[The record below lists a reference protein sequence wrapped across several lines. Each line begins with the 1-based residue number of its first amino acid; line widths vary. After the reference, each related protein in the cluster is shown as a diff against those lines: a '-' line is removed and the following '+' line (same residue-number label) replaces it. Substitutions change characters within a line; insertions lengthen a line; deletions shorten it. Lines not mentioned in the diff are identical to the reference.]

1 MAKTLLKFVC
11 QECGSWHSK
20 WSGKCEDCSAWN
32 TLVEEEV
39 APKKLT
45 HSLASKLQL
54 SPLKGDEELPPRHLS
69 QNNEFDRVCGGGL
82 VPGSVLLVGG
92 DPGIGKSTL
101 LLQVTSKL
109 SHSLKCL
116 YVSGEEGLNQIRLRA
131 KRLTLENEP
140 LLLASSTNLEEI
152 IEAVQNDAAIQLIV
166 IDSIQTL
173 NSSKVESAPGSVT
186 QVRTCAH
193 ELIQVAKNNNVI
205 LIFVGHVTKE
215 GTLAGPRVLE
225 HMVDTVLYFEG
236 ERHYPYRILRAVKN
250 RFGPT
255 DEIGIFNMCDSGLE
269 EVKNPSELFLS
280 PIKEPQ
286 IGMVT
291 FAGLEGT
298 RPLLSE
304 VQALVAP
311 SYLPSPRRTTVG
323 WDQSRLSMV
332 LAVLEAR
339 CGLNFGNKDVYLNI
353 AGGLKIN
360 ETAAD
365 FAVAVALGSALLK
378 RPCSKDTIFFGEVG
392 LGGEIRRVQHANLRL
407 KEAEKLGFKR
417 AFFSNDSTPPK
428 TKLSISTFTHLNQF
442 IDLLRNPA

>member
-1 MAKTLLKFVC
+1 
-11 QECGSWHSK
+11 
-20 WSGKCEDCSAWN
+20 
-32 TLVEEEV
+32 
-39 APKKLT
+39 
-45 HSLASKLQL
+45 
-54 SPLKGDEELPPRHLS
+54 
-69 QNNEFDRVCGGGL
+69 
-82 VPGSVLLVGG
+82 
-92 DPGIGKSTL
+92 
-101 LLQVTSKL
+101 
-109 SHSLKCL
+109 
-116 YVSGEEGLNQIRLRA
+116 
-131 KRLTLENEP
+131 
-140 LLLASSTNLEEI
+140 
-152 IEAVQNDAAIQLIV
+152 
-166 IDSIQTL
+166 
-173 NSSKVESAPGSVT
+173 
-186 QVRTCAH
+186 VRTCAH

-215 GTLAGPRVLE
+215 GTRAGPRVLE